1 MNFVLTPHLVTDP
14 KERHWQSLTFD
25 AHDKGPGHERRYP
38 LYAGEN
44 FRFRLNPLKD
54 FVYCTQF
61 LQAEAM
67 SYAYNHWRRE
77 FRGPGKLS
85 YHRPKHAKQKN

>member
-1 MNFVLTPHLVTDP
+1 M
-14 KERHWQSLTFD
+14 
-25 AHDKGPGHERRYP
+25 
-38 LYAGEN
+38 YAGEN

-77 FRGPGKLS
+77 FRGPGESSAILYS
-85 YHRPKHAKQKN
+85 GH